1 MYTKAEVLSL
11 PTLYTLTNLNPI
23 ITKFFNAYLG
33 HLNLKQQPTLEVHS
47 ITLDVVKSRR
57 TLTVSMPYSNSYDY
71 YNVWQMGIL
80 KYNTVPNLLL
90 FNDLSNLGP
99 LMYQLGDVDTTKTI
113 LYLLSQQME
122 VVQDGFAYNSFDA
135 VLNYIND
142 PTVIPILN

>member
-33 HLNLKQQPTLEVHS
+33 HLNLKQQPTLEVPS